1 MNRSLTLIAAV
12 VALLA
17 LPAAA
22 SAYISIDHGIAG
34 ARIGNTGKQ
43 VRAAL
48 GKPKQRTTGMND
60 FGYFVEY
67 RYVGGLRVLFQGGR
81 KVSSVS
87 TTGLGD
93 RTTKGVGV
101 GSSEATAKARHP
113 KLTCETIAGVRSCH
127 TGTFM
132 PGKRVTDFLISKK
145 GRVTRVTVG
154 IVID

>member
-1 MNRSLTLIAAV
+1 MNRSLTLLAAV
-12 VALLA
+12 AALLL
-17 LPAAA
+17 LPSAA

-48 GKPKQRTTGMND
+48 GKPKLRITGRNP
-60 FGYFVEY
+60 FGYFVDY
-67 RYVGGLRVLFQGGR
+67 RYVGGLRVLFQGGK

-101 GSSEATAKARHP
+101 GSTEATAKKLHP
-113 KLTCETIAGVRSCH
+113 KLKCETLGGVRSCH
-127 TGTFM
+127 TGTFAA
-132 PGKRVTDFLISKK
+132 GTRVTDFQLSK

-154 IVID
+154 VVID

>member
-1 MNRSLTLIAAV
+1 MRRLLLPLAAV
-12 VALLA
+12 AALLA
-17 LPAAA
+17 LPTAA

-48 GKPKQRTTGMND
+48 GKPKLRITGTNP
-60 FGYFVEY
+60 FGYYVDY

-81 KVSSVS
+81 RVSSVS

-113 KLTCETIAGVRSCH
+113 KLKCETIGGTRSCH
-127 TGTFM
+127 TGTFAA
-132 PGKRVTDFLISKK
+132 GTRVTDFLLKK
-145 GRVTRVTVG
+145 GKVTRVFVG